1 MEEIQKKKK
10 KRKRSSTFA
19 IIKYRIAFL
28 ADRDMSSIVYERIYN
43 PKDDVL
49 DSNILSEATAKR
61 LIKKHK
67 MSVVYSGVDMC
78 VYEAE
83 DCPFHNTFKGYY
95 TSPDLI

>member
-10 KRKRSSTFA
+10 KKGRFA
-19 IIKYRIAFL
+19 IIKYRIAFMS
-28 ADRDMSSIVYERIYN
+28 DRDMSSIVYERIYN

-83 DCPFHNTFKGYY
+83 DRPFHNTFKGYY
-95 TSPDLI
+95 TSSDLI